1 MHFRSHGNTASVW
14 VCLSES
20 RLLYLTVHHTFYKM
34 NLLLLL
40 FFFRFAHVPGDGGCW
55 LSVFSVS
62 APSVSHATIFTP
74 ACCVFRAKAL
84 SCYLLTD
91 IDVLSS
97 PRKRLLL
104 LLPECLTWLTESC
117 LSVSQPSPASPFLHV
132 NFKSQLSSAK
142 HVAAKGKALHCHQ
155 RHAAASG
162 CCAIWH

>member
-1 MHFRSHGNTASVW
+1 MW
-14 VCLSES
+14 VCLSDS
-20 RLLYLTVHHTFYKM
+20 RLLYFTVHHTFYKM
-34 NLLLLL
+34 DFLQLL
-40 FFFRFAHVPGDGGCW
+40 FFFRLRSRSSGWRVLAQC
-55 LSVFSVS
+55 FSIG

-74 ACCVFRAKAL
+74 ARCVIRAEAL

-97 PRKRLLL
+97 QRKRLLPP
-104 LLPECLTWLTESC
+104 LPECLTWLTESC